1 MILVRNSPYIVIWR
15 SQECGLERL
24 EAGGGGGTRTRRERA
39 PREAVVRMD
48 YPENWPQPSGLTADG
63 ASSFASAYI
72 SSVSKDDDWWAK
84 AEDQTAE
91 LITSI
96 QPIQPSEE
104 RRQAVVDFVQRL
116 IKKCSTL
123 RDCQVTS
130 YTDTECRPFLVA
142 NLNPQYSH

>member
-1 MILVRNSPYIVIWR
+1 ML
-15 SQECGLERL
+15 C
-24 EAGGGGGTRTRRERA
+24 
-39 PREAVVRMD
+39 MD

-96 QPIQPSEE
+96 QLIQPSE
-104 RRQAVVDFVQRL
+104 DTPL
-116 IKKCSTL
+116 LTL
-123 RDCQVTS
+123 SSASSRS
-130 YTDTECRPFLVA
+130 AL
-142 NLNPQYSH
+142 L